1 MPEQRRA
8 SGFTSDVVVVGG
20 CGRAGLPLALALAYR
35 GARVAIYDT
44 SEPAV
49 AAVNAGLMPF
59 AAPGAAGALE
69 RATAA
74 GRLVASADPRIVS
87 IAEHVVVTMPA
98 SDDAWA
104 PGDPDA
110 MAWALSDDCA
120 GQFRDG
126 QILIVRSSVAP
137 GATAE
142 LEKMVSERG
151 LDMDVALC
159 PEVAAGGQ
167 AAIGFPWP
175 PQIVSSRTARGLE
188 RAGRLLRALTPT
200 LVPMPPEEA
209 ELARLFASAWRYLSF
224 AAANQMYMMASDRSL
239 DFERIRRCLAVA
251 CPGSAAL
258 PPAGFAAG
266 PWLLRDI
273 MRLAAAAESFPLGQA
288 AVAVNESLP
297 EYLVSRLE
305 HRYDLRAL
313 TVGILGMAYR
323 AGTDDVRG
331 SLAYR
336 LRQLLWARAGTV
348 LCTDPLVSADPAL
361 WPLDEVLARAD
372 LLVIGAPHAEYRG
385 LAPRQPVA
393 DIWNLLGRGVLA

>member
-35 GARVAIYDT
+35 GARVALYDT

-59 AAPGAAGALE
+59 AAPGAASALE
-69 RATAA
+69 RAAAA

-87 IAEHVVVTMPA
+87 IAEHVVVTRPA
-98 SDDAWA
+98 GDGTWA
-104 PGDPDA
+104 RGAPDA
-110 MAWALSDDCA
+110 MARALSDCA

-137 GATAE
+137 GATAQ

-159 PEVAAGGQ
+159 PEAAAGGQ
-167 AAIGFPWP
+167 AAAGSPWP

-188 RAGRLLRALTPT
+188 RAGRLLGALTPT

-224 AAANQMYMMASDRSL
+224 AAANQMYMMASDRGL

-266 PWLLRDI
+266 PWLLRDV
-273 MRLAAAAESFPLGQA
+273 MRLAAATESFPLGQA
-288 AVAVNESLP
+288 AVAVNEGLP
-297 EYLVSRLE
+297 EYLVGRLE
-305 HRYDLRAL
+305 HRYDLRTL

-323 AGTDDVRG
+323 AGTDDVRC

-336 LRQLLWARAGTV
+336 LRQLLSARAGTV